1 MRRHTIVCLSSQ
13 PWHDLWTNKQHIMS
27 RLGRTHR
34 VIHVNFGPCNHPA
47 RLLGPSLTRTDGV
60 TVAEFFAPGGLI
72 QKLDPSHPIRIW
84 AQFDL
89 RARAL
94 GRYLASA
101 HIDDAILWVYHPG
114 YGAQI
119 AALPHRLLVYDC
131 VDEYTE
137 FPEYRAH
144 PAWLAARD
152 EALCRRADVVFTT
165 AQGLFEDKRRFNP
178 DNTYLVHNVG
188 DAAHFGHALDA
199 GVTVPPDLARLPR
212 PIIGFVGAVSSY
224 KIDVELVV
232 ALARQRRDWSIVLIG
247 PKNTGDRTSVA
258 PLEREPNIHLLGR
271 RDYASLPAYV
281 KGFDVSLIPYR
292 LNAYTARCFPI
303 KFFELLASGK
313 PLVITP
319 LPALAGY
326 FDAVRVAGD
335 ADALAAHCAEA
346 MRDPQAGMPERLALA
361 AQNDWQSRID
371 KLMAQVERRLDATAE
386 RVA

>member
-47 RLLGPSLTRTDGV
+47 RLFGPSLARVDGV
-60 TVAEFFAPGGLI
+60 TVADFFAPGGLI
-72 QKLDPSHPIRIW
+72 QKLDPSHPVRIW

-94 GRYLASA
+94 GQYLRRE

-119 AALPHRLLVYDC
+119 AKLPHRLLVYDC

-137 FPEYRAH
+137 FPEYSAH
-144 PAWLAARD
+144 PEWLAARD

-165 AQGLFEDKRRFNP
+165 AQGLYDDKRGFNP

-188 DAAHFGHALDA
+188 DAEHFGRARDPE
-199 GVTVPPDLARLPR
+199 VMVPPDLARLPK

-232 ALARQRRDWSIVLIG
+232 ELARRRRDWSIVLIG

-271 RDYASLPAYV
+271 RDYASLPAYA
-281 KGFDVSLIPYR
+281 KGFDVSFIPYR

-303 KFFELLASGK
+303 KFFELLATGK
-313 PLVITP
+313 PLVVTP
-319 LPALAGY
+319 LPALGDY
-326 FDAVRVAGD
+326 LDAVGVARD
-335 ADALAAHCAEA
+335 AGELEAACSQA
-346 MRDPQAGMPERLALA
+346 MRDPDAGSEQRIALA
-361 AQNDWQSRID
+361 GQNDWESRID
-371 KLMAQVERRLDATAE
+371 KLMAQVERRLERAE
-386 RVA
+386 KVA